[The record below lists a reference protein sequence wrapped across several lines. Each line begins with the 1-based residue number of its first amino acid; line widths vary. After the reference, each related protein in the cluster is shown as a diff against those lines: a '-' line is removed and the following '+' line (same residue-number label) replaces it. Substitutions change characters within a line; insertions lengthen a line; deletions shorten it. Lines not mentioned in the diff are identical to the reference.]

1 MTNTPYQTTSP
12 LSTVLTPAAIVGA
25 SPADSISFFG
35 GTGVTGG
42 NAALT
47 NPALTGLTGGQTG
60 YTAGWTA
67 ASFNPILAAVAALLA
82 ALNAVSLTQP

>member
-1 MTNTPYQTTSP
+1 MANTPYQTTSP
-12 LSTVLTPAAIVGA
+12 LTTVLAPGAIVGQ
-25 SPADSISFFG
+25 SQTDTVSFFG

-42 NAALT
+42 NANLT
-47 NPALTGLTGGQTG
+47 NVNLTGLTGGQTG

-82 ALNAVSLTQP
+82 ALNAVNLIQP